1 MSPETMLICSD
12 LYQKSP
18 SDCDKQHDAGV
29 SLAVQ
34 LNACFDGNNQVQV
47 FFGNPRCQC
56 VREICTTCIQLVDK
70 LKQK

>member
-1 MSPETMLICSD
+1 VTNSATGATAD
-12 LYQKSP
+12 RT
-18 SDCDKQHDAGV
+18 AGV

-56 VREICTTCIQLVDK
+56 VREICTKCIQLVDK